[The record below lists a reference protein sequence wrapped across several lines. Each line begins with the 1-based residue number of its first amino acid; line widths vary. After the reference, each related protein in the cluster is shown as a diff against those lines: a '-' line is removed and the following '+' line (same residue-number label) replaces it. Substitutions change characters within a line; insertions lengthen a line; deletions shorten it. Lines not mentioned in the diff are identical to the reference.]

1 MTVRVCGVWQA
12 DSHQQAKKT
21 QQQQRPQALPELYV
35 NAGF

>member
-21 QQQQRPQALPELYV
+21 QQQRPQALPELYV